1 VSRMLVLSG
10 LVMRS
15 ARIKT
20 SPEAGS
26 FGDGVRAKTT
36 SSGRAPLISEYK
48 IKFHGKLDTENHDVV
63 VSGGVE

>member
-1 VSRMLVLSG
+1 
-10 LVMRS
+10 MRS

-26 FGDGVRAKTT
+26 FGDGARAETM
-36 SSGRAPLISEYK
+36 SGGRVPSISEYK

-63 VSGGVE
+63 VSGGVV